1 MCWSILGGWRCYSD
15 IPEQAMSRHSHEST
29 YFSRTRILDEDN
41 NTEKIPHPLIS
52 LRVSKH
58 ILAAGPSLHPTGIS
72 ISSPPRVLSC
82 ISTGRNSTRHTYIR
96 YIDIS
101 RA

>member
-58 ILAAGPSLHPTGIS
+58 ILAAGLYRIRILGVNETSL
-72 ISSPPRVLSC
+72 
-82 ISTGRNSTRHTYIR
+82 YIF
-96 YIDIS
+96 
-101 RA
+101 